1 MPAKGQKLTCR
12 DGPSRGL
19 LRVSG
24 DMRVSRSL
32 CCFSTHPSLIPPG
45 RSLLGATKFPVHHCR
60 IRARSAQAAGKI
72 WPRAGRERL
81 DSNKFPVIFPV
92 SRETTPRDWFAADC
106 FLRQSVWSQH
116 SLWACTR
123 IQKPNS
129 RGPLRENLCTPTH
142 RRRPRILSLGP
153 LVSEAPHF
161 ADLVRILRNANF
173 VPLSRCAALA
183 LFESSSGERVQTTS
197 NPTIV
202 APMTHQAGASGRSK
216 WRNGRLIR
224 SRRRFGRHRL

>member
-1 MPAKGQKLTCR
+1 MPGRAEQRSAPGQRGHARLTILM
-12 DGPSRGL
+12 L
-19 LRVSG
+19 L
-24 DMRVSRSL
+24 L
-32 CCFSTHPSLIPPG
+32 HPSFPDPAGTLPVRSYKIPCS
-45 RSLLGATKFPVHHCR
+45 SLQG

-142 RRRPRILSLGP
+142 RRRPRILSLGR

-173 VPLSRCAALA
+173 VPLSDVQLSHFSKVRAASEYKPL
-183 LFESSSGERVQTTS
+183 
-197 NPTIV
+197 PTL
-202 APMTHQAGASGRSK
+202 RS
-216 WRNGRLIR
+216 L
-224 SRRRFGRHRL
+224 HR